1 VHTAE
6 EQLHLRKKRIE
17 RHGRQLTVLV
27 SPCAFIVIVATLEVL
42 RFANAE
48 GFCVWKMLNPEGT
61 AAEYSAMLLIS
72 YLVDI
77 LIPAGLAIYTYF
89 SIASIARLG
98 TPRTYRLVWGAII
111 LLAIVRKVL
120 TMRTHSVFWYV
131 SLLFWGVLFLV
142 VINIHRLE
150 QDTST

>member
-1 VHTAE
+1 MNTVHTAE

-27 SPCAFIVIVATLEVL
+27 SLCAFIVIVATLEVL

-48 GFCVWKMLNPEGT
+48 GFHVWKMLNPEGT

-89 SIASIARLG
+89 SIARLG

-120 TMRTHSVFWYV
+120 TMRTQSVFWYV
-131 SLLFWGVLFLV
+131 SLLFWGALFLV
-142 VINIHRLE
+142 VISIHRLE
-150 QDTST
+150 KDSSS

>member
-1 VHTAE
+1 MHTE
-6 EQLHLRKKRIE
+6 EERLHLRKKRIE
-17 RHGRQLTVLV
+17 RHSRQLTVLV
-27 SPCAFIVIVATLEVL
+27 SLCAFIVIVATLEVL

-48 GFCVWKMLNPEGT
+48 GFRIWKMLNPEGT
-61 AAEYSAMLLIS
+61 ASEYSAMLLIS

-89 SIASIARLG
+89 SIARLG

-111 LLAIVRKVL
+111 FLATVRKVL
-120 TMRTHSVFWYV
+120 TMRTQSVFWYV
-131 SLLFWGVLFLV
+131 VLLFWVALFLV

-150 QDTST
+150 KDSSP

>member
-1 VHTAE
+1 M
-6 EQLHLRKKRIE
+6 
-17 RHGRQLTVLV
+17 LV

-89 SIASIARLG
+89 SIARLG
-98 TPRTYRLVWGAII
+98 TPRTYRLVWGTII
-111 LLAIVRKVL
+111 FLATVRKVL
-120 TMRTHSVFWYV
+120 TMRTQSVFWYV
-131 SLLFWGVLFLV
+131 SLLFWGALFLV

-150 QDTST
+150 KDSST